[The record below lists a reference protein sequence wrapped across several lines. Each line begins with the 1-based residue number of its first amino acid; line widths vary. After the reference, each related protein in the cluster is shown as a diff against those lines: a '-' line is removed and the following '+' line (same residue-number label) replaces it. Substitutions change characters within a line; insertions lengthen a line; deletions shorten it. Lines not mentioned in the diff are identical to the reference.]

1 MALSGLITKFFKNTD
16 RSVSFNF
23 TPDSVDGGYFSVDKS
38 QYINI
43 KNGTANEWLTQQFII
58 LKMIEEQGEA
68 ESIPNGFIVSAEVL
82 SRLDEYTREA
92 LSLPEVWDGTIT
104 ADIKGN
110 TSRSSFHIDLLVT
123 DPNGRDTHSYLIE
136 GPIIK
141 FGESSTFL
149 LTQAQL
155 VAFEARNRHTESGK
169 TEFDNL
175 TYLHNLQLSQKE
187 GADIKLKH
195 FEKLEIHTPEKIA
208 VEAELD
214 QFGNLTLTPQMGQSS
229 SHEEIQKVLGQI
241 MAPNANTI
249 KVGNEIILFTEE
261 KIKAVKEV
269 LDNRNIPKNKVK
281 EFLENPTAFIDA
293 SLVDL
298 DLGFSIRV
306 HGATAFKHAYFGET
320 DDSGIDW
327 FGKSAASEQVVVFS
341 KILSDVKD
349 LITLSQLEAVV
360 LDAISTGAT
369 EIDFEGKT
377 YDISDSELVNATIE
391 KVKKNISDGVPDDPS
406 SEVDSEGDDALE
418 KEPKEVIV
426 VDIDLNDEILS
437 ENSPLVGANIE
448 DVSRK
453 GTLNWENHIRT
464 PFKHQDIGVR
474 WILGLLDQ
482 SEQDKQIKGA
492 LLADDMGLGKTF
504 MALSAVEHY
513 YQELNKVDETQKPT
527 LIVAPLSLLENWKD
541 EVAKTFGTSPFKDT
555 VILQSDGELSRFR
568 HGGVEIRS
576 GSNEDGEF
584 EPKYSLNVGKE
595 YHDRLD
601 MPGRLVITT
610 YQTLRDYQFSLCL
623 IDWGIIIFDE
633 AQNIKNPNA
642 LQTRAAKGLKA
653 DFKLL
658 ATGTPVEN
666 TLADFW
672 CLMDT
677 ASPEYL
683 GGYQEFRSK
692 YISPILQA
700 AGDEVEEVRSRIG
713 RDLRIHVGSM
723 MLRRVKED
731 NLDGLPAK
739 RIYVGVEDE
748 QWLYMPELG
757 KTMSGYQQKVYD
769 GAIESLAESEE
780 SHVLATLQRLRSSS
794 LHPRLADGGKLNV
807 PHKMKELESLF
818 DESEKLKSL
827 IQILD
832 MVKKRQEKCIIF
844 VVNKRLQ
851 MFLSL
856 ALGKKYQLGPLS
868 VINGD
873 AKAVSKNSSTPTRK
887 SMIIDFEAKEGFNII
902 VMSPVAAGVG
912 LTVVG
917 ANNVVHLERHW
928 NPAKE
933 AQATD
938 RVYRIGQT
946 KDVNIYIPVL
956 LHPEMESFDVNLH
969 RLLSKKTLLKDAV
982 ITPEEVIPMPEGIGK
997 KGGFTEGQTIKSNEI
1012 NKLSWQQFE
1021 ALTVEV
1027 MSKEINADSAWLA
1040 SNGADKGSD
1049 GILVVD
1055 NQLILI
1061 QAKHTKRGRYDGY
1074 KAIQEIV
1081 GAKPVYESEMGKT
1094 GSRLMFITNATALS
1108 KRTREVSQQCSVEIL
1123 NGKALADLV
1132 DKHKI
1137 SFKQILIR
1145 LDKKRL
1151 KV

>member
-1 MALSGLITKFFKNTD
+1 MALSNLISKFFKNSD
-16 RSVSFNF
+16 RSISFDF
-23 TPDSVDGGYFSVDKS
+23 TPDSEDGGYFSVEKS
-38 QYINI
+38 QFDKI
-43 KNGTANEWLTQQFII
+43 KNGTANDWLTQQFVI

-68 ESIPNGFIVSAEVL
+68 ESIPNGFIVPAEVL
-82 SRLDEYTREA
+82 CRLDEYTREA
-92 LSLPEVWDGTIT
+92 LSLPNPWDGTIT

-110 TSRSSFHIDLLVT
+110 TGRSNFHIDLLVT
-123 DPNGRDTHSYLIE
+123 DPNGRDTHSYLVE
-136 GPIIK
+136 GPILK
-141 FGESSTFL
+141 FGESASFL

-155 VAFEARNRHTESGK
+155 IAFEARKRHAESEK

-187 GADIKLKH
+187 KADIKLMQ
-195 FEKLEIHTPEKIA
+195 FEKLEIHTPDKIA
-208 VEAELD
+208 VEAEIDEL
-214 QFGNLTLTPQMGQSS
+214 GNLILTPQMGQSS
-229 SHEEIQKVLGQI
+229 SHEEIEKVLGQI
-241 MAPNANTI
+241 MEPNANTI
-249 KVGNEIILFTEE
+249 RVGDEIILFTEE
-261 KIKAVKEV
+261 KVKAVKEV
-269 LDNRNIPKNKVK
+269 LDNRTIPKNKVK

-298 DLGFSIRV
+298 DLGFGFRV

-320 DDSGIDW
+320 DESGIDW
-327 FGKSAASEQVVVFS
+327 FGQSASSEQVEAFS
-341 KILSDVKD
+341 KITSVVKD
-349 LITLSQLEAVV
+349 LATLSQLET
-360 LDAISTGAT
+360 LISDADATGST
-369 EIDFEGKT
+369 EIDFEGKA
-377 YDISDSELVNATIE
+377 YDISDSDSVKKAIE
-391 KVKKNISDGVPDDPS
+391 KVKKNIAEGFPDEPS
-406 SEVDSEGDDALE
+406 SEDGSGEEPEEE
-418 KEPKEVIV
+418 KPEETIV
-426 VDIDLNDEILS
+426 VDIDLNDEVLS
-437 ENSPLVGANIE
+437 ENSPLVEEKIE

-453 GTLNWENHIRT
+453 GTLDWSNHIRT

-513 YQELNKVDETQKPT
+513 YQELNEVDETQKPT

-541 EVAKTFGTSPFKDT
+541 EVGKTFEKSPFKDI

-584 EPKYSLNVGKE
+584 EPKYSLNIGDD
-595 YHDRLD
+595 YIDRLD

-623 IDWGIIIFDE
+623 IDWGIVVFDE

-653 DFKLL
+653 DFKLV

-666 TLADFW
+666 SLADFW

-700 AGDEVEEVRSRIG
+700 AGDEVEEVRSSIG
-713 RDLRIHVGSM
+713 RDLRIQVGSM

-731 NLDGLPAK
+731 NLDGLPEK
-739 RIYVGVEDE
+739 LIYVGVEDE
-748 QWLYMPELG
+748 QWQYLPELG
-757 KTMSGYQQKVYD
+757 KTMSGYQQKIYD
-769 GAIESLAESEE
+769 GAIESLAESED

-794 LHPRLADGGKLNV
+794 LHPRLADGGKLNI
-807 PHKMKELESLF
+807 PQNIKELEGIF

-827 IQILD
+827 IQLLD
-832 MVKKRQEKCIIF
+832 TVKKRKEKCIIF

-851 MFLSL
+851 TFLSL
-856 ALGKKYQLGPLS
+856 ALGKKYLLGPLS
-868 VINGD
+868 IINGD
-873 AKAVSKNSSTPTRK
+873 AKAVSKNASTPTRK
-887 SMIIDFEAKEGFNII
+887 SMILDFEAKDGFNII

-946 KDVNIYIPVL
+946 KNVNIYIPVL

-982 ITPEEVIPMPEGIGK
+982 VTPEEVIPMPEGMGK
-997 KGGFTEGQTIKSNEI
+997 QGGFTEGETIKSNEI

-1027 MSKEINADSAWLA
+1027 MSKEINSDSAWLA

-1049 GILVVD
+1049 GILLLE
-1055 NQLILI
+1055 NQLTLI

-1074 KAIQEIV
+1074 KAIQEIYA
-1081 GAKPVYESEMGKT
+1081 AKPVYESEMSKT
-1094 GSRLMFITNATALS
+1094 NSRLMFITNATALS
-1108 KRTREVSQQCSVEIL
+1108 KRTREVAQQCGVEII
-1123 NGKALADLV
+1123 NGKALAELV
-1132 DKHKI
+1132 NKHQI
-1137 SFKQILIR
+1137 TFKQILMR
-1145 LDKKRL
+1145 LDKKRF

>member
-1 MALSGLITKFFKNTD
+1 MALSGLISKFFKNTD
-16 RSVSFNF
+16 RSVSFIF
-23 TPDSVDGGYFSVDKS
+23 EPDSVDGVYFSIEK
-38 QYINI
+38 NKFEKI

-58 LKMIEEQGEA
+58 LKMMEEQGEA
-68 ESIPNGFIVSAEVL
+68 ESIPNGFIVSADVL
-82 SRLDEYTREA
+82 SRIDEYTREA
-92 LSLPEVWDGTIT
+92 LSLPEVWNGTIS

-110 TSRSSFHIDLLVT
+110 TSRSSFHIDLLVS
-123 DPNGRDTHSYLIE
+123 DPEERNTYSYKVE

-141 FGESSTFL
+141 FGDSFSFL
-149 LTQAQL
+149 LSQAQL
-155 VAFEARNRHTESGK
+155 IAFEAHQRHEKSEK

-214 QFGNLTLTPQMGQSS
+214 QFGNLILTPQMGQTA
-229 SHEEIQKVLGQI
+229 SHEEIEKVLGQI

-249 KVGNEIILFTEE
+249 KVGNEIILFTED
-261 KIKAVKEV
+261 KVKAVKEI
-269 LDNRNIPKNKVK
+269 LDNRTIPKNKVK

-293 SLVDL
+293 SLVNL

-327 FGKSAASEQVVVFS
+327 FGKSAVSEQVVAFS

-349 LITLSQLEAVV
+349 LVTLSQLEAIVS
-360 LDAISTGAT
+360 DANSTGAT

-391 KVKKNISDGVPDDPS
+391 KVKEKITDGLPDDPS
-406 SEVDSEGDDALE
+406 SEVDSEGGDLTEND
-418 KEPKEVIV
+418 PKEVIV

-437 ENSPLVGANIE
+437 ENSPLVEAKIE

-453 GTLNWENHIRT
+453 GALNWNNHIRT

-482 SEQDKQIKGA
+482 SEQDPKISGA

-513 YQELNKVDETQKPT
+513 YQELSAVEETQKPT

-541 EVAKTFGTSPFKDT
+541 EVDKTFGISPFKDI

-576 GSNEDGEF
+576 GSNDEGEF
-584 EPKYSLNVGKE
+584 EPKYSLNIGKG
-595 YHDRLD
+595 HDRLD

-623 IDWGIIIFDE
+623 IDWGIVIFDE

-653 DFKLL
+653 NFKLV

-666 TLADFW
+666 SLADFW

-700 AGDEVEEVRSRIG
+700 AGDEVEEVRCSIG

-731 NLDGLPAK
+731 NLDGLPEK
-739 RIYVGVEDE
+739 RIFVGVEDE
-748 QWLYMPELG
+748 QWQYLPELG

-807 PHKMKELESLF
+807 PHNMKELENLF

-827 IQILD
+827 IELLN

-851 MFLSL
+851 TFLSL
-856 ALGKKYQLGPLS
+856 ALSKKYNLELIS
-868 VINGD
+868 IINGD
-873 AKAVSKNSSTPTRK
+873 AKAVSKNASTPTRK

-982 ITPEEVIPMPEGIGK
+982 ITPEEVIPMPEGVGK
-997 KGGFTEGQTIKSNEI
+997 KGGFSEGQTIKANEI

-1027 MSKEINADSAWLA
+1027 MSKETNADSVWLA

-1055 NQLILI
+1055 NQLTLI

-1094 GSRLMFITNATALS
+1094 NSRLMFITNATALS
-1108 KRTREVSQQCSVEIL
+1108 KRTREVAEQCGVEIF
-1123 NGKALADLV
+1123 NGKTLAELV
-1132 DKHKI
+1132 NKHKI

>member
-1 MALSGLITKFFKNTD
+1 MALSNLIGKFFKNSD
-16 RSVSFNF
+16 RTISFDF
-23 TPDSVDGGYFSVDKS
+23 TPDSEDGGYFSIEKS
-38 QYINI
+38 QFDKI
-43 KNGTANEWLTQQFII
+43 KNGTANDWLTQQFVI

-68 ESIPNGFIVSAEVL
+68 ESIPNGFIVPAEVL
-82 SRLDEYTREA
+82 CRLDEYTREA
-92 LSLPEVWDGTIT
+92 LSLPNPWDGTIT

-110 TSRSSFHIDLLVT
+110 TGRSTFHIDLLVT
-123 DPNGRDTHSYLIE
+123 DPNGRDTHSYQVE

-141 FGESSTFL
+141 FGESTTFL

-155 VAFEARNRHTESGK
+155 VTFEARKRHVESGK
-169 TEFDNL
+169 NEFDNL

-187 GADIKLKH
+187 GALIKLKH
-195 FEKLEIHTPEKIA
+195 FEKLEIHTPDKIA

-214 QFGNLTLTPQMGQSS
+214 QFGNLILTPQMGQSS
-229 SHEEIQKVLGQI
+229 SHEEIEKVLGQI

-261 KIKAVKEV
+261 KVKAVKEV
-269 LDNRNIPKNKVK
+269 LDNRTIPKNKVK
-281 EFLENPTAFIDA
+281 EFLENPTAFINA

-298 DLGFSIRV
+298 DIGFSIRV

-327 FGKSAASEQVVVFS
+327 FGQSASSEQVLAFS
-341 KILSDVKD
+341 KITSVVKD
-349 LITLSQLEAVV
+349 SITLSQLETIIS
-360 LDAISTGAT
+360 DAKATGAT

-377 YDISDSELVNATIE
+377 YDISDSELVSKTVE
-391 KVKKNISDGVPDDPS
+391 KVNENIADGFPDES
-406 SEVDSEGDDALE
+406 SSEGDNHE
-418 KEPKEVIV
+418 ESEEGKPEETIV

-437 ENSPLVGANIE
+437 ENSPLVEAKIE

-453 GTLNWENHIRT
+453 STLNWSNHIRT

-482 SEQDKQIKGA
+482 SQQDKQIKGA

-513 YQELNKVDETQKPT
+513 YQELNEVDETQKPT

-541 EVAKTFGTSPFKDT
+541 EVAKTFEHSPFKDI

-576 GSNEDGEF
+576 GANENGEF
-584 EPKYSLNVGKE
+584 EPKYSLNIGKE
-595 YHDRLD
+595 QLDRLD

-623 IDWGIIIFDE
+623 IDWGIVIFDE

-642 LQTRAAKGLKA
+642 LQTRAAKGLNA
-653 DFKLL
+653 DFKLV

-666 TLADFW
+666 SLADFW

-713 RDLRIHVGSM
+713 RDLRINVGSM

-748 QWLYMPELG
+748 QWQYLPELG

-807 PHKMKELESLF
+807 PHNMKELESLF

-827 IQILD
+827 IQLLE

-851 MFLSL
+851 TFLSL

-868 VINGD
+868 IINGD
-873 AKAVSKNSSTPTRK
+873 AKAVSKNASTPTRK
-887 SMIIDFEAKEGFNII
+887 SMIIDFEAKDGFNII

-982 ITPEEVIPMPEGIGK
+982 VTPEEVIPMPEGMGK
-997 KGGFTEGQTIKSNEI
+997 KGGFTEGQTIKANEI

-1027 MSKEINADSAWLA
+1027 MSKEINSDSAWLA

-1049 GILVVD
+1049 GILLLA
-1055 NQLILI
+1055 NQLTLI

-1074 KAIQEIV
+1074 KAIQEIYA
-1081 GAKPVYESEMGKT
+1081 AKPVYESEMSKT
-1094 GSRLMFITNATALS
+1094 NSRLMFITNATALS
-1108 KRTREVSQQCSVEIL
+1108 KRTREVAQQCGVEIL
-1123 NGKALADLV
+1123 NGKALAELV
-1132 DKHKI
+1132 NQHQI
-1137 SFKQILIR
+1137 TFKQILIR
-1145 LDKKRL
+1145 LDKKRF

>member
-1 MALSGLITKFFKNTD
+1 MALSNLIGKFFKNSD
-16 RSVSFNF
+16 RTISFDF
-23 TPDSVDGGYFSVDKS
+23 TPDSEDGGYFSIEKS
-38 QYINI
+38 QFVKI

-92 LSLPEVWDGTIT
+92 LSLSEVWDGTIT

-155 VAFEARNRHTESGK
+155 VAFEARKRHAESGK

-195 FEKLEIHTPEKIA
+195 FEKLEIHTPDKIA

-214 QFGNLTLTPQMGQSS
+214 QFGNLILTPQMGQSS
-229 SHEEIQKVLGQI
+229 SHEEIEKVLGQI

-261 KIKAVKEV
+261 KVKAVKEV
-269 LDNRNIPKNKVK
+269 IDNRTIPKHKVK

-327 FGKSAASEQVVVFS
+327 FGQSASSEQVIAFS
-341 KILSDVKD
+341 KITSVVKD
-349 LITLSQLEAVV
+349 LITLSQLETIIS
-360 LDAISTGAT
+360 DAKATGAT

-377 YDISDSELVNATIE
+377 YDISDSELVSKTVE
-391 KVKKNISDGVPDDPS
+391 KVNENIANGFPDEPS
-406 SEVDSEGDDALE
+406 SEGESEE
-418 KEPKEVIV
+418 ESEEVKPEETIV

-437 ENSPLVGANIE
+437 ENSPLVEAKIE

-453 GTLNWENHIRT
+453 GTLNWNNHIRT

-482 SEQDKQIKGA
+482 SEQDKQINGA

-513 YQELNKVDETQKPT
+513 YQELNEVDETQKPT

-541 EVAKTFGTSPFKDT
+541 EVAKTFEHSPFKDI

-576 GSNEDGEF
+576 GASEDGEF
-584 EPKYSLNVGKE
+584 EPKYSLNIGKDQR
-595 YHDRLD
+595 DRLD

-623 IDWGIIIFDE
+623 IDWGIVIFDE

-642 LQTRAAKGLKA
+642 LQTRAAKGLNA
-653 DFKLL
+653 DFKLV

-666 TLADFW
+666 SLADFW

-713 RDLRIHVGSM
+713 RDLRINVGSM

-748 QWLYMPELG
+748 QWQYLPELG

-807 PHKMKELESLF
+807 PHNMKELESLF

-827 IQILD
+827 IQLLD

-851 MFLSL
+851 TFLSL

-868 VINGD
+868 IINGD
-873 AKAVSKNSSTPTRK
+873 AKAVSKNASTPTRK

-982 ITPEEVIPMPEGIGK
+982 ITPEEVIPMPEGLGK
-997 KGGFTEGQTIKSNEI
+997 KGGLTGNQTITANEI
-1012 NKLSWQQFE
+1012 HKLSWQQFE

-1027 MSKEINADSAWLA
+1027 MTKETNADSAWLA
-1040 SNGADKGSD
+1040 TNGADKGSD

-1055 NQLILI
+1055 NQLTLI

-1074 KAIQEIV
+1074 KAIQEIF
-1081 GAKPVYESEMGKT
+1081 GARPVYESEMGKT
-1094 GSRLMFITNATALS
+1094 NSRLMFITNATALS
-1108 KRTREVSQQCSVEIL
+1108 KRTREVAQQCSVEIL
-1123 NGKALADLV
+1123 NGKALSDLV
-1132 DKHKI
+1132 NKHQI
-1137 SFKQILIR
+1137 TFKQILIR

>member
-1 MALSGLITKFFKNTD
+1 MALSNLISKFFKNSD
-16 RSVSFNF
+16 RSISFDF
-23 TPDSVDGGYFSVDKS
+23 IPDSIDGGFFIVDK
-38 QYINI
+38 QQIADI
-43 KNGTANEWLTQQFII
+43 KNGMANEWLTQQFVT
-58 LKMIEEQGEA
+58 LKMLEEQGEA
-68 ESIPNGFIVSAEVL
+68 ESIPKGFIVSSEVL
-82 SRLDEYTREA
+82 TRLDEYTREVF
-92 LSLPEVWDGTIT
+92 SLPEVWDGTIT
-104 ADIKGN
+104 ADIKGSS
-110 TSRSSFHIDLLVT
+110 SRSSFHIDLLVT
-123 DPNGRDTHSYLIE
+123 DPNGHDTHSYQVE

-141 FGESSTFL
+141 FGQSSKFL

-155 VAFEARNRHTESGK
+155 VAFEARKRHAESGK

-195 FEKLEIHTPEKIA
+195 FEKLEIYTPDKIA
-208 VEAELD
+208 VEAEID
-214 QFGNLTLTPQMGQSS
+214 QFGNLILTPQMGQSS
-229 SHEEIQKVLGQI
+229 SHEEIEKVLGQI

-261 KIKAVKEV
+261 KVKAVKEV
-269 LDNRNIPKNKVK
+269 LDNRTIPKNKVK

-327 FGKSAASEQVVVFS
+327 FGQSASSEQVIAFS
-341 KILSDVKD
+341 KVLSDVKD
-349 LITLSQLEAVV
+349 LVTVSQLETVIS
-360 LDAISTGAT
+360 DAEHTGAT
-369 EIDFEGKT
+369 EIYFEGKT
-377 YDISDSELVNATIE
+377 YDISDSELVNTTIE
-391 KVKKNISDGVPDDPS
+391 KLKKNIADGIPNDPS
-406 SEVDSEGDDALE
+406 LEENSEDDSAE
-418 KEPKEVIV
+418 KESEEVIV

-437 ENSPLVGANIE
+437 ENSPLVEAKIE

-453 GTLNWENHIRT
+453 GTLNWNNHIRT

-513 YQELNKVDETQKPT
+513 YQELNEVDETQKPT

-541 EVAKTFGTSPFKDT
+541 EVGKTFEKSPFKDI

-576 GSNEDGEF
+576 GAREDGEF
-584 EPKYSLNVGKE
+584 EPKYSLNIGKE
-595 YHDRLD
+595 QRDRLD

-610 YQTLRDYQFSLCL
+610 YQTIRDYQFSLCL
-623 IDWGIIIFDE
+623 IDWGIVIFDE

-653 DFKLL
+653 DFKLV

-666 TLADFW
+666 SLADFW

-713 RDLRIHVGSM
+713 RDLRINVGSM

-748 QWLYMPELG
+748 QWQYLPELG

-780 SHVLATLQRLRSSS
+780 SHVLTTLQRLRSSS

-807 PHKMKELESLF
+807 PHNMKELESLF

-827 IQILD
+827 IQLLD
-832 MVKKRQEKCIIF
+832 IVKNRQEKCIIF

-851 MFLSL
+851 TFLSL

-868 VINGD
+868 IINGD
-873 AKAVSKNSSTPTRK
+873 AKAVSKNASTPTRK
-887 SMIIDFEAKEGFNII
+887 SMIIDFEATEGFNII

-982 ITPEEVIPMPEGIGK
+982 ITPEEVIPMPEGLGK
-997 KGGFTEGQTIKSNEI
+997 KGGLTGNQTITANEI
-1012 NKLSWQQFE
+1012 HKLSWQQFE

-1027 MSKEINADSAWLA
+1027 MSKEIKADSAWLA
-1040 SNGADKGSD
+1040 TNGADKGSD

-1055 NQLILI
+1055 NQLTLI

-1074 KAIQEIV
+1074 KAIQEIF
-1081 GAKPVYESEMGKT
+1081 GARPVYESEMGKT
-1094 GSRLMFITNATALS
+1094 NSRLMFITNATALS
-1108 KRTREVSQQCSVEIL
+1108 KRTREVAQQCNVEIL
-1123 NGKALADLV
+1123 NGKALAELV
-1132 DKHKI
+1132 NQHHI
-1137 SFKQILIR
+1137 TFKQILIR